1 MPSKTAVLY
10 TNRHDLQSRF
20 CVIFRKSCV
29 RVRPKLLPQQFA
41 WKIRQLGMS
50 AFKEN
55 PMRIDPFTKLLLLAI
70 ALFLG
75 MIALRPYT
83 GTDEARAGAGDFDHV
98 RYMGRFGI
106 GNQSGNVF
114 MDARTG
120 ELYGYGFGSKSDVAP
135 EILFLGR
142 LSRLGDPLAGR

>member
-1 MPSKTAVLY
+1 M
-10 TNRHDLQSRF
+10 
-20 CVIFRKSCV
+20 
-29 RVRPKLLPQQFA
+29 RVDWLTK
-41 WKIRQLGMS
+41 GM
-50 AFKEN
+50 
-55 PMRIDPFTKLLLLAI
+55 LLAI

-75 MIALRPYT
+75 MIALRPYL
-83 GTDEARAGAGDFDHV
+83 GTDDAQAGAGDFDHV

-120 ELYGYGFGSKSDVAP
+120 ELYGYGFGSKSDAAP

-142 LSRLGDPLAGR
+142 LSRLGDPLSGR